1 MSIILFVALCVLQ
14 MCDVYSTKRLLDA
27 SVAHEANPVM
37 RFLIDKLGTVAGLV
51 LPKLVVLAL
60 AFAFLLES
68 PVILAPL
75 CIVYVAVVTNN
86 FRLMRKLMK

>member
-37 RFLIDKLGTVAGLV
+37 RFMIEKVGTVAGLI

-60 AFAFLLES
+60 AYAFLMQL
-68 PVILAPL
+68 PAILAAL
-75 CIVYVAVVTNN
+75 CAVYVVVVANN
-86 FRLMRKLMK
+86 FRLVRKLIK